1 MRARRA
7 SRDWRDA
14 DAPTC
19 AERCL
24 VTEIGRR
31 VARPGPNPELT
42 VMSTQDIAN
51 DLVALCKAGK
61 FDEAGEKYWADDVL
75 SVEAMPGDM
84 AQMRG
89 KEAARGKGEWW
100 ADAHEIHSSEVEGP
114 YVNGD
119 QFVVRFKMDLTQ
131 KASGERIKMDEV
143 GLYTVKNGK
152 IAEERFFY
160 GE

>member
-1 MRARRA
+1 MRAQGA

-89 KEAARGKGEWW
+89 KEAVRGKGEWW
-100 ADAHEIHSSEVEGP
+100 ADAHEIHASEVEGP